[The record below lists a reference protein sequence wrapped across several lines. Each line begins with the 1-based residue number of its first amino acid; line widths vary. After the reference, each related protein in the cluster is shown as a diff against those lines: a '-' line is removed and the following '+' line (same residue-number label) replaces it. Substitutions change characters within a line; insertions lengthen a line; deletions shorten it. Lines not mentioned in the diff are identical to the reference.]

1 MLAFTV
7 ILLLVYNYLFWTRMV
22 YAGQKLHDTLITR
35 LFHAPMS
42 FFDTTPMGRIMN
54 RVSRDIEVVIRTSV
68 YTSMYFLSVLVL
80 VVCVCARACV
90 CVCVCVGARARECL
104 YVYVR
109 VCLCVGDGGGGRSGE
124 IICMQKQINETI
136 VLGLCIK

>member
-1 MLAFTV
+1 
-7 ILLLVYNYLFWTRMV
+7 MV

-90 CVCVCVGARARECL
+90 CVCVCVCARARECL

>member
-7 ILLLVYNYLFWTRMV
+7 ILLLVYNYLIWTRMV

-54 RVSRDIEVVIRTSV
+54 RVSRDIEVVIRASV
-68 YTSMYFLSVLVL
+68 YTSMYFVSVLVL
-80 VVCVCARACV
+80 VVCARARAPVCV
-90 CVCVCVGARARECL
+90 CVCVCVCARAR
-104 YVYVR
+104 
-109 VCLCVGDGGGGRSGE
+109 VCMCTCVGACVRGMGEGGVEAERLFA
-124 IICMQKQINETI
+124 CKNKLT
-136 VLGLCIK
+136 KP

>member
-90 CVCVCVGARARECL
+90 CVCVCV
-104 YVYVR
+104 
-109 VCLCVGDGGGGRSGE
+109 
-124 IICMQKQINETI
+124 
-136 VLGLCIK
+136 